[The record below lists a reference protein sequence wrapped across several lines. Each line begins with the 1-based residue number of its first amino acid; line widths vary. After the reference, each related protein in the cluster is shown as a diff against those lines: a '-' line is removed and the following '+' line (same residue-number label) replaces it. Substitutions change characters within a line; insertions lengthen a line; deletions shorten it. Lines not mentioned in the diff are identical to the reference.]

1 MHATQYIY
9 HKDDDWNE
17 KQMAKKREVERASRR
32 RERREREEHEMA
44 MRRVKAQAVAGGA
57 GAARTSSLK
66 HSGEMSAS
74 GRTPKQQI
82 RASSRAT
89 KDDDAASAYLDDD
102 DDDVFYCLSPQ
113 RINAH
118 RDFGPL
124 AWSDVCRQEGAPAL
138 QGPNANPRIV
148 FDAPDSERVRVMLCR
163 DQRDEEAALALI
175 RDGGNRLE
183 QERVQPSADQMVAIG
198 LERIT

>member
-74 GRTPKQQI
+74 GRTPKQRI

-89 KDDDAASAYLDDD
+89 KDDDAAAAYLDDD
-102 DDDVFYCLSPQ
+102 DDDEESDLSMYK
-113 RINAH
+113 NA
-118 RDFGPL
+118 DEVEDDL
-124 AWSDVCRQEGAPAL
+124 AFLEDAGNWLESGEGTQSAGTEDEGSMSQSL
-138 QGPNANPRIV
+138 TSM
-148 FDAPDSERVRVMLCR
+148 DS
-163 DQRDEEAALALI
+163 
-175 RDGGNRLE
+175 GGDSL
-183 QERVQPSADQMVAIG
+183 SA
-198 LERIT
+198 